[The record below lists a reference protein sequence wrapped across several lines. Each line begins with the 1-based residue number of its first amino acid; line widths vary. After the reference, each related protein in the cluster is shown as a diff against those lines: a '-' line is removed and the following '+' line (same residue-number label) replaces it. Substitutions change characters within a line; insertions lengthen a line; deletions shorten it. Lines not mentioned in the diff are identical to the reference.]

1 MLQVFATHNYNYD
14 YDCDDYDDTCDEYDD
29 DCDEYDDVVF
39 HMSCKIGKE
48 AADQICHLDS

>member
-1 MLQVFATHNYNYD
+1 MQVFAAHNYD
-14 YDCDDYDDTCDEYDD
+14 YDDDCDDYDDNCDEYDD